1 MPARMALCGAKY
13 IEFTTRVIA
22 ILSINFSYNKQI
34 VNGETFMQC
43 PWIIKLYENAFHSWK
58 VNAFV
63 SY

>member
-34 VNGETFMQC
+34 VNGETFMH
-43 PWIIKLYENAFHSWK
+43 ILKLKMSLICGE
-58 VNAFV
+58 
-63 SY
+63 